1 MEWNFLVELLY
12 GFFFFFFCL
21 VWFWVLGIF
30 WLNCFMD
37 FFVVVSLLSFWV
49 LANGCDLVFED
60 FHV

>member
-12 GFFFFFFCL
+12 GFFFFF
-21 VWFWVLGIF
+21 
-30 WLNCFMD
+30 
-37 FFVVVSLLSFWV
+37 VSLLSFWV